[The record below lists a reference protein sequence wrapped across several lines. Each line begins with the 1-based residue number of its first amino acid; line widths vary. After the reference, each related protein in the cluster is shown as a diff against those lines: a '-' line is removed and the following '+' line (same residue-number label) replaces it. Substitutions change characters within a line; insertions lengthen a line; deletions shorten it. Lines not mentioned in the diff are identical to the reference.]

1 MEGGND
7 EGEGGGGQVGVHTGV
22 CGGTKPPHTPQPWSP
37 RLGLRFEDN

>member
-22 CGGTKPPHTPQPWSP
+22 CGGTRCESP